1 MGDAY
6 SDVAGTAQKMAEDTT
21 TPMQKLQAKM
31 NELQLA
37 LAPLGEKLLEIATKI
52 LPPLVDK
59 IVELAE
65 WFTNLSPQ
73 MQAVIGIIA
82 GIIAAFSALAPVIT
96 AVVAVIGVLGSRHCF
111 LWLVL
116 SRQLLLLLQVLLL

>member
-1 MGDAY
+1 MLPGLRR
-6 SDVAGTAQKMAEDTT
+6 KMAEDTT

-37 LAPLGEKLLEIATKI
+37 LAPLGEKLLEIATKV

-59 IVELAE
+59 IIELAE

-73 MQAVIGIIA
+73 MQAVIGDYS
-82 GIIAAFSALAPVIT
+82 G
-96 AVVAVIGVLGSRHCF
+96 GHCR
-111 LWLVL
+111 V
-116 SRQLLLLLQVLLL
+116 